1 MPAGCTALPPFTF
14 LVRVW
19 LSVPA
24 RGLRSA
30 GVTKDTLQAVQRGRG
45 GRGPPTA
52 TRCWDAQPPPLQPR
66 APAREMVWKRV
77 LERGSNA
84 QAQGLNPEAPPPRD
98 GVGAAARA
106 RAHEGTGG
114 TRSPQTLPL

>member
-14 LVRVW
+14 LVRVR